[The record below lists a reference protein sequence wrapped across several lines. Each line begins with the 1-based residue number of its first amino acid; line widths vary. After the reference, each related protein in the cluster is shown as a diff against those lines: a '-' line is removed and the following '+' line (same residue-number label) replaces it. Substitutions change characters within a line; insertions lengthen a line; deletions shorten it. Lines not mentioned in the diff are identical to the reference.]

1 MSRRPVHLYRCV
13 VNFNQSTRMFYV
25 NSARQLSDVE
35 VRFRA
40 VEKGVSNANVSGLS
54 VSASDIVGIDF
65 EYRGV
70 M

>member
-1 MSRRPVHLYRCV
+1 MSRRPVHLYRCIAV
-13 VNFNQSTRMFYV
+13 FSQATRMFYV
-25 NSARQLSDVE
+25 NSIRELSDVE

-54 VSASDIVGIDF
+54 VSAADIVRIDF

>member
-13 VNFNQSTRMFYV
+13 VNFSQSTRMFYV
-25 NSARQLSDVE
+25 NSVRQLSDVE

-54 VSASDIVGIDF
+54 VSAADIVGVNF

>member
-13 VNFNQSTRMFYV
+13 VNFSQSNRMFYV
-25 NSARQLSDVE
+25 NSVRQLSDVE

-54 VSASDIVGIDF
+54 VTASDIVDIDF
-65 EYRGV
+65 VYRGV